1 MLRWGA
7 HIVTGAKMK
16 RNPLFSHRPL
26 LRVLGTAAL
35 VAALVFGPGLSEMT
49 FAVEPSPT
57 PAPTPAATVD
67 PVPQPSSSA
76 PGASAPATVAP
87 TPPAAQP
94 STAAATTAPASR
106 PTKESMA
113 DAVGTGGAEMGQ
125 RSARV
130 TASAPSD
137 PLRKSTT
144 ESTAAQGTWMPTFGV
159 QGLDVSGHQP
169 SVDWQQQWNMGARF
183 AYVKATEGS
192 YFTSDSFNSQYQGSR
207 NVGMIRG
214 AYHFA
219 IPNGSSG
226 SDQARFFVQNGGG
239 WSPDGYTMPPVLDF
253 EFNPY
258 AGRTINGF
266 YFGNTCYDMSPSQLA
281 SWVRDFGS
289 TMQSLTGRLP
299 VIYTNTSWWRQ
310 CLGDPAGF
318 GDYPL
323 WVASYPGSATNDAG
337 PVPSSWGTYSIWQ
350 YSSTGPFA
358 GDSNVWNGTPAQL
371 KEFATVGDFWPSG
384 PSIKSDADVLAADA
398 SGNLLNYASNGAGG
412 LMAPKTIGTGWTNL
426 RSATVTDWDGDGIR
440 DIFSQWNNGDLLVYK
455 GTATGGFSAPI
466 RVGQGFQGD
475 LITLGA
481 WRSTD
486 SLPGVM
492 ARKPS
497 GDLVY
502 YGRSGDGLQSGTVSG
517 TGWGNINITMLDFD
531 GDGKQDI
538 LAQTGAGEMKLYRS
552 NGAGSFIAE
561 SRTVV
566 GTGWKAIT
574 AVSLSNGFNGAG
586 SEGLV
591 VRRDGGAL
599 QYFPVKSGSWGNP
612 TTIGTGWSPLLIL
625 GSGDQTGPLPWA
637 TPADTLA
644 VTAEGTLLLYPADA
658 GSLLSGRTT
667 GTGWTNLQALFNTD
681 WDRDGKPDLL
691 AQWKDGSLTLYKGLT
706 GGGYAAPVRL
716 AIGLQDKTLTVGPW
730 NKSDQRPAIVA
741 KATNGDLFYL
751 PRGSGDTLNTQVAI
765 GWGWSGL
772 DITMID
778 FDGDGNQD
786 LLARRSDGQLLLYR
800 TDGASNFLNEDRKV
814 VGSGWNSVDAA
825 TVNPGFLGAGTTG
838 LTVRFKDGTLAYY
851 PIVAG
856 TWRPPMTIG
865 SGWTPLTIAGSAR
878 WP

>member
-1 MLRWGA
+1 
-7 HIVTGAKMK
+7 MK
-16 RNPLFSHRPL
+16 RNPLISHRPL

-35 VAALVFGPGLSEMT
+35 AAALVAGPGLSETT
-49 FAVEPSPT
+49 FALEPSPT
-57 PAPTPAATVD
+57 PAATTD
-67 PVPQPSSSA
+67 PGSQPSSSTT
-76 PGASAPATVAP
+76 GASAPATITP
-87 TPPAAQP
+87 TPPGPQP
-94 STAAATTAPASR
+94 TTTAAAIPPAAK

-113 DAVGTGGAEMGQ
+113 DTVGTGGAEMGQ

-144 ESTAAQGTWMPTFGV
+144 ESTATQGTWMPTFGV

-239 WSPDGYTMPPVLDF
+239 WSADGYTMPPVLDF

-266 YFGNTCYDMSPSQLA
+266 YFGNTCYDMSPAQLA

-310 CLGDPAGF
+310 CLGDPPGF
-318 GDYPL
+318 GNYPL
-323 WVASYPGSATNDAG
+323 WVASYPATATNDAG
-337 PVPSSWGTYSIWQ
+337 PVPSSWDTYSIWQ

-358 GDSNVWNGTPAQL
+358 GDSNVWNGTLAQL
-371 KEFATVGDFWPSG
+371 KEFASIGDFWPSG
-384 PSIKSDADVLAADA
+384 PSIKSDADVLAADP
-398 SGNLLNYASNGAGG
+398 SGNLLNYASDGAGS
-412 LMAPKTIGTGWTNL
+412 LRSPRTIGSGWTNL
-426 RSATVTDWDGDGIR
+426 LSATVADWDNDGVR

-455 GTATGGFSAPI
+455 GLPTGGFSAPI

-481 WRSTD
+481 WRTTD

-497 GDLVY
+497 GDLMY
-502 YGRSGDGLQSGTVSG
+502 YGRSGDGLQSGVLSG
-517 TGWGNINITMLDFD
+517 MGWGNMNITMLDFD
-531 GDGKQDI
+531 GDGKQDL
-538 LAQTGAGEMKLYRS
+538 LAQTGGGEMKLYRS
-552 NGAGSFIAE
+552 NGSGGFIAE
-561 SRTVV
+561 SRAVV

-574 AVSLSNGFNGAG
+574 AVSLSMGLYGSG

-591 VRRDGGAL
+591 VRRDGGSL
-599 QYFPVKSGSWGNP
+599 EYFPFGKGAFGTPS
-612 TTIGTGWSPLLIL
+612 TIGTGWDGFWIL

-644 VTAEGTLLLYPADA
+644 VATDGSLLLYPADA
-658 GSLLSGRTT
+658 GRLLSRRTI
-667 GTGWTNLQALFNTD
+667 GSGWTNIQAVFNTD
-681 WDRDGKPDLL
+681 WDRDGNPDLL
-691 AQWKDGSLTLYKGLT
+691 AQWKDGTMTLYKGIT
-706 GGGYAAPVRL
+706 GGGYSAPVKL
-716 AIGLQDKTLTVGPW
+716 SAGLQDKTLTVGPW
-730 NKSDQRPAIVA
+730 NRSDQRPAIVA
-741 KATNGDLFYL
+741 KSTNGDLTYL
-751 PRGSGDTLNTQVAI
+751 PRAAGDTLGTPVTI
-765 GWGWSGL
+765 GSGWSGL
-772 DITMID
+772 DITMFD

-786 LLARRSDGQLLLYR
+786 ILARRSDGQLLLYR
-800 TDGASNFLNEDRKV
+800 TDGSTKFLNEARKV
-814 VGSGWNSVDAA
+814 VGNGWNLADAA
-825 TVNPGFLGAGTTG
+825 TVTPGFLGTGSTG
-838 LTVRFKDGTLAYY
+838 LTVRFKDGTLAFY
-851 PIVAG
+851 PVSAG
-856 TWRPPMTIG
+856 AWRSPVTIG